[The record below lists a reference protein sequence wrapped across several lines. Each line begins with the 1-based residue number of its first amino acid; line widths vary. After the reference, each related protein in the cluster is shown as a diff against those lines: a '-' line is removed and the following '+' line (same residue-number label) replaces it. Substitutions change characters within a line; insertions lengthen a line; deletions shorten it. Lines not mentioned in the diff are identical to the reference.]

1 MVTLVLFIAL
11 LATAMGQSVVM
22 AILPSLGREAGLS
35 ELQVAT
41 ILSSSAL
48 IFAVGTTR
56 WSSYAA
62 RAGNRRTLLYGLG
75 GYTLGTF
82 CFATVFWLGLQ
93 QSLTGYGL
101 FACLLAARMAQST
114 IMSATP
120 PAALGYIMGYARAR
134 DLHLV
139 ASLSRV
145 TSANNLGQVL
155 GPGLAGLL
163 VVFGLVAPL
172 YAIIVLTCLA
182 LLLVWF
188 KLPEET
194 AAPQATDSADSPTA
208 PGLILPALPLMMFA
222 VVIFICLAM
231 LQQTLGFIFIDH
243 FGLTPVE
250 AAQASG
256 TAMMCCALAALT
268 VQWTVVQKRWLALL
282 PALITAAI
290 LMTLGYALITIAT
303 ALYAVYAGMVAIGG
317 GLGIGYPSVT
327 ASATQHCKR
336 ALRARITGLMTATPA
351 IGYVI
356 GPPAA
361 AMLYQVDFHLP
372 LITCA
377 VLSSLLFIVPAQLS
391 QHLPAPK

>member
-41 ILSSSAL
+41 VLSSSAL
-48 IFAVGTTR
+48 IFAIGTTR

-62 RAGNRRTLLYGLG
+62 RAGNRRTLLFGLG

-93 QSLTGYGL
+93 HSLTGYAL
-101 FACLLAARMAQST
+101 FACLLIARMAQSS

-134 DLHLV
+134 ELHLV

-155 GPGLAGLL
+155 GPGMAGLL

-172 YAIIVLTCLA
+172 YAIILLTCLA

-188 KLPEET
+188 KLPEESSSSVVDVSNDSHT
-194 AAPQATDSADSPTA
+194 VPAA
-208 PGLILPALPLMMFA
+208 ILPTIPLMMFA
-222 VVIFICLAM
+222 VVIFTCLAM

-243 FGLTPVE
+243 FGLAPVG

-256 TAMMCCALAALT
+256 SAMMCCALAALT
-268 VQWTVVQKRWLALL
+268 VQWTIVQKSRLELL
-282 PALITAAI
+282 PSLMVAAM
-290 LMTLGYALITIAT
+290 LMTTGYSVITVAT
-303 ALYAVYAGMVAIGG
+303 SLYAVYAGMAAIGC

-327 ASATQHCKR
+327 ASATQHCLPEKR
-336 ALRARITGLMTATPA
+336 AKITGLMTATPP
-351 IGYVI
+351 IGYTA

-361 AMLYQVDFHLP
+361 ALLYQVDFHLP
-372 LITCA
+372 LIVCA
-377 VLSSLLFIVPAQLS
+377 VLSGFLFIVPARLS
-391 QHLPAPK
+391 RFRFAKK